1 MSIPEAIGAKTVV
14 GQLTVD
20 RSTTVGYVTAYGCD
34 DLATQPNI
42 ADTRSDLNF
51 DGGLTPAASNRL
63 IVQADADGD
72 VCFRTTA
79 AADMIIDVNA
89 VAGAGITSFPNQR
102 TDTRT
107 GTTTIELPGVGEV
120 PVWPPYTPLPAVAG
134 TAALTGLPAGPD
146 VTSRPITAVKIDNYR
161 LARPQYGL
169 ELADTVI
176 ELNVEGVSRFVALFH
191 TNLSEV
197 GPVRSARTSDLDL
210 LSAMNRPVFAYSG
223 ANVGVNAWIGSA
235 ASSGVLV
242 DFSAQRNGCYR
253 RTADRPGPHNLLFD
267 VTCAVG
273 LSPTAG
279 PARPLWDIVA
289 AWTPPAGTF
298 VPDSTFT
305 VPMDGVRVQW
315 TWDPAAASTSDRRM
329 ASTTSPHPAHASRP
343 ATWSNSPSSTC
354 RRPSTLVRRTRS
366 PSGPAAASS
375 IVADGRSRS
384 RGPGRPPTTGSSSAT
399 PRPARR
405 SPWTS
410 APRSSNSN
418 ASLDVLST
426 AVDMDLVNPELR
438 RAYRF
443 IPSVPVGNRWL
454 VKLTRVAMPLMRPA
468 EQPSGVRLQEISVG
482 QPPTVCVCTRPTA
495 VGPVRRCCGST
506 VVG

>member
-1 MSIPEAIGAKTVV
+1 M
-14 GQLTVD
+14 
-20 RSTTVGYVTAYGCD
+20 TAYGCD

-42 ADTRSDLNF
+42 ANTRSDLNF

-79 AADMIIDVNA
+79 AADMIIDINA
-89 VAGAGITSFPNQR
+89 VAGVGHHLVPEPAHR
-102 TDTRT
+102 HTDGHARRSNS
-107 GTTTIELPGVGEV
+107 PGVGEV
-120 PVWPPYTPLPAVAG
+120 PVWPPYTPLPALAG

-161 LARPQYGL
+161 LARPQFGL

-191 TNLSEV
+191 TNQPEV

-273 LSPTAG
+273 LAPTAG

-289 AWTPPAGTF
+289 GVDTTRRRDLRERHH
-298 VPDSTFT
+298 VP
-305 VPMDGVRVQW
+305 G
-315 TWDPAAASTSDRRM
+315 
-329 ASTTSPHPAHASRP
+329 
-343 ATWSNSPSSTC
+343 
-354 RRPSTLVRRTRS
+354 
-366 PSGPAAASS
+366 
-375 IVADGRSRS
+375 ADGRRARRVDVGSDERAVPAAPGRRRTPRRLWRPDRRPQRGRARRATRARRRSTTARPIRSRS
-384 RGPGRPPTTGSSSAT
+384 APVQASCTAAGGRS
-399 PRPARR
+399 R
-405 SPWTS
+405 
-410 APRSSNSN
+410 
-418 ASLDVLST
+418 
-426 AVDMDLVNPELR
+426 
-438 RAYRF
+438 
-443 IPSVPVGNRWL
+443 
-454 VKLTRVAMPLMRPA
+454 
-468 EQPSGVRLQEISVG
+468 
-482 QPPTVCVCTRPTA
+482 
-495 VGPVRRCCGST
+495 
-506 VVG
+506 